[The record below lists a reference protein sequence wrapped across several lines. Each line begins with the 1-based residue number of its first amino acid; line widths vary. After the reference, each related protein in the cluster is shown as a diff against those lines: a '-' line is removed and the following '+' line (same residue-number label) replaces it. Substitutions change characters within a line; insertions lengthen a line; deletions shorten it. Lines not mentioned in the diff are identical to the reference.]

1 MRSVWAIALIS
12 LRNAIRSRVVALLLT
27 ILLIGIFAIPL
38 TIKSDGTLMGYVQ
51 ILVRYTLGFS
61 VGVLMLT
68 TVWAGCAAVAV
79 EIQRKQIQLLVT
91 KPVSAAQIW
100 LGKWLG
106 LVMLNTAVLAV
117 CAVTTYGLLR
127 WNTRAE
133 RLSADDRQQLAQE
146 IMVARARLT
155 PQPFALE
162 ERIRARFAE
171 LQAAGELPTNM
182 PPAEVLAALHESAQ
196 MEAHTVP
203 PGGKLTWHFVLP
215 AHLTT
220 AGSFQLRYKIAS
232 ALLAPQTIQ
241 GRWTISRERAGQP
254 YAATLVHPSSGQHSL
269 TAPGTALQGTG
280 GLRVE
285 YTNVHQAPLT
295 LIFGPEKALELLVPV
310 GGWLPNFVRAL
321 LISACLLALIAAL
334 GVTAGSLFSMPVAA
348 FASFQVLIMLG
359 TAGMTQAIASREV
372 SLASLLPGQFT
383 PPGWLESILIWFY
396 RLMELFMTPLRSAD
410 PLALVATGEWVA
422 WPVVAQTF
430 AKQIILASGLLL
442 LLAVAVLRRRELA
455 LPAD

>member
-27 ILLIGIFAIPL
+27 LLLIGIFAIPL

-68 TVWAGCAAVAV
+68 TVWAGCAAVSV
-79 EIQRKQIQLLVT
+79 EIQRKQIHLLVT

-117 CAVTTYGLLR
+117 CAATTYGLLR

-133 RLSADDRQQLAQE
+133 RLKPEECEQLALE
-146 IMVARARLT
+146 IMVARARLA
-155 PQPFALE
+155 PQPFAVE
-162 ERIRARFAE
+162 DRVRARFAE
-171 LQAAGELPTNM
+171 LQAHGELPTNM
-182 PPAEVLAALHESAQ
+182 PPAEILAALQESAQ

-203 PGGKLTWHFVLP
+203 PSGKIVWQFALP

-220 AGSFQLRYKIAS
+220 ASSFQLRYKIAS
-232 ALLAPQTIQ
+232 SLLAPQTIH
-241 GRWTISRERAGQP
+241 GRWTISRERDGQP
-254 YAATLVHPSSGQHSL
+254 YETTLVHPSSGQHSL
-269 TAPGTALQGTG
+269 TAPGTALKGTG

-285 YTNVHQAPLT
+285 YTNIHEAPLT
-295 LIFGPEKALELLVPV
+295 LIFGPEKALEVLVPV

-348 FASFQVLIMLG
+348 FAVFQVLIMLS
-359 TAGMTQAIASREV
+359 TAGMTHAIATREV
-372 SLASLLPGQFT
+372 SLASLLPGHIT
-383 PPGWLESILIWFY
+383 PPGWLDQIMIWFY
-396 RLMELFMTPLRSAD
+396 RLMELLMTPLRNDD
-410 PLALVATGEWVA
+410 PLALVATGEWVS
-422 WPVVAQTF
+422 WLMVAQTF
-430 AKQIILASGLLL
+430 FKQIIMASGLLL
-442 LLAVAVLRRRELA
+442 LLAVAALRRRELA